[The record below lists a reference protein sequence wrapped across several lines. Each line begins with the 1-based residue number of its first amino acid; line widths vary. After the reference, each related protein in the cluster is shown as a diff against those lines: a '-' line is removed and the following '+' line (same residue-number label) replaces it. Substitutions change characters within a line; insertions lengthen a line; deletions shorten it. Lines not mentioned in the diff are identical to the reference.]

1 MCEFCEGKFPIT
13 THYGK
18 FKIDKLSNKPVITC
32 DLNKCPPFAV
42 CSSKDMNVEM
52 VMEIAYCPIC
62 GRKLDTNYD
71 DVSIENK
78 EKFVQIMRQLTA
90 KRGK

>member
-1 MCEFCEGKFPIT
+1 MCEFCEEKFPVI

-32 DLNKCPPFAV
+32 DLNKCPPFAA

-52 VMEIAYCPIC
+52 VMEIAYCPMC
-62 GRKLDTNYD
+62 GRELSE
-71 DVSIENK
+71 V
-78 EKFVQIMRQLTA
+78 
-90 KRGK
+90 

>member
-1 MCEFCEGKFPIT
+1 MCKFCDGKIPVI

-32 DLNKCPPFAV
+32 DLNKCSPFAV

-52 VMEIAYCPIC
+52 AMEIAYCPIC
-62 GRKLDTNYD
+62 GRKLA
-71 DVSIENK
+71 EN
-78 EKFVQIMRQLTA
+78 
-90 KRGK
+90 

>member
-1 MCEFCEGKFPIT
+1 MCEFCEEKFPVV

-52 VMEIAYCPIC
+52 AMEQKDKEMGLLKSRIVQLESFHFKVTNSKIFKILRFFD
-62 GRKLDTNYD
+62 RK
-71 DVSIENK
+71 
-78 EKFVQIMRQLTA
+78 
-90 KRGK
+90 

>member
-1 MCEFCEGKFPIT
+1 MCEFCEGKFPVI

-62 GRKLDTNYD
+62 SRKL
-71 DVSIENK
+71 VE
-78 EKFVQIMRQLTA
+78 E
-90 KRGK
+90 

>member
-1 MCEFCEGKFPIT
+1 MCEFCEEKFPII

-18 FKIDKLSNKPVITC
+18 FKIDKLSNKHIITC
-32 DLNKCPPFAV
+32 DLNKCPSFAT

-62 GRKLDTNYD
+62 GRKLA
-71 DVSIENK
+71 E
-78 EKFVQIMRQLTA
+78 E
-90 KRGK
+90 

>member
-1 MCEFCEGKFPIT
+1 MCKFCEEKFPVI

-32 DLNKCPPFAV
+32 NLNKCPSFAV

-52 VMEIAYCPIC
+52 VMKIAYCPIC
-62 GRKLDTNYD
+62 GRKLVKD
-71 DVSIENK
+71 D
-78 EKFVQIMRQLTA
+78 
-90 KRGK
+90 

>member
-1 MCEFCEGKFPIT
+1 MCKFCEEKFPVI

-32 DLNKCPPFAV
+32 DLNKCPSFAV

-52 VMEIAYCPIC
+52 VMKISYCPMC
-62 GRKLDTNYD
+62 GRELVED
-71 DVSIENK
+71 D
-78 EKFVQIMRQLTA
+78 
-90 KRGK
+90 